1 MATNLTPRA
10 GVRTPPLP
18 PDGFDPRTATPE
30 QLTRHGLPQRPDPA
44 VRPELADRWDRVF
57 SRTLT
62 YITPE
67 FAPLHEVL
75 PGFQPPERRAP
86 VRPAVRVT
94 NGTWSGAVVHSANAS
109 QTFRW
114 VTGSWT
120 VPDVAHAG
128 SDSDTDWALVWI
140 GIDGQIHADHTNDIT
155 QIGTV
160 QSVSSGGAKQCYAI
174 QEWWPA
180 TWQAI
185 TNLPVAFGDT
195 MTGLICMTSA
205 TEAWFTL
212 INQTSGH
219 AVTFVAL
226 DAPAGTTSEFNQA
239 EWVVERPEVGGTN
252 HRMPRFGDVFFDEA
266 YAGRGLDFLADA
278 GSDTIIDM
286 VTDGVT
292 VATTTVE
299 TPRLIKVAYTGP

>member
-1 MATNLTPRA
+1 MASNLTPRA
-10 GVRTPPLP
+10 RVRTHPLP

-30 QLTRHGLPQRPDPA
+30 QLRRHGLPQRHDPA
-44 VRPELADRWDRVF
+44 VRPELADRWDGVF
-57 SRTLT
+57 SRRLT
-62 YITPE
+62 YLMPE
-67 FAPLHEVL
+67 LRPLHEVL
-75 PGFQPPERRAP
+75 PAFRPSQLRAP
-86 VRPAVRVT
+86 VPPAVRVT
-94 NGTWSGAVVHSANAS
+94 NGIWSRAVVHSANAS
-109 QTFRW
+109 QTFGW
-114 VTGSWT
+114 VTGTWT

-128 SDSDTDWALVWI
+128 SGSETDWLLAWI
-140 GIDGQIHADHTNDIT
+140 GIDGINDVT

-174 QEWWPA
+174 QEWWP
-180 TWQAI
+180 TPWQVI

-195 MTGLICMTSA
+195 VTGLICMTSA

-212 INQTSGH
+212 INLTSGH
-219 AVTFVAL
+219 AVAYVVL

-299 TPRLIKVAYTGP
+299 TPRLIKVAYTGS